1 MPAIDTYIPM
11 DRRHALACGD
21 TLPNR
26 SQGAVLFADLSGFS
40 LLAHTLARELGP
52 QQGAEELTRHLNRVY
67 GAVIAEIHRYGG
79 SVISFSGDAITCW
92 FARAPTPVANGRSA
106 LACAFHMQQGMAALE
121 AVRTPQGN
129 TIALALKVA
138 VAVGSARRFLVGQP
152 GLHKLDLLAGS
163 LLDRVAAIEHQLYPG
178 EVAVDASL
186 IAQLG
191 NQTMVREWRT
201 SDTERC
207 AVLTELSPSAP
218 PTPWP
223 PLAALPADLT
233 RDWLLPPVY
242 QRLQQEPGGF
252 LAELRPSVAVFHKFS
267 GIDYDDEAAGNKLD
281 TYIRWVQTT
290 LAHYEGF
297 LIDITMGDKGS
308 HLYIAFGAPIAHED
322 DATRAVTAAL
332 ALHHLPPAFH
342 FITTLQTG
350 ISQGQ
355 MYAGAYGG
363 SQRRTYGVLG
373 DEVNIAAQLMQRAE
387 PGQILVSE
395 RVAQAAGGYV
405 FQSLGPM
412 PLKGVSQ
419 SLSVFAATGQPLAIT
434 RAQTRR
440 SAAPL
445 VGRRTEQAALL
456 GCMRAVT
463 NGESGM
469 IIVEGEAGIGKSRLV
484 EAALQPASSLCLT
497 VLSGAGDAIDQS
509 TPYHA
514 WRPIVTHL
522 LALDARHDSPARQR
536 QQVLARLQADCPD
549 YLALAPLLN
558 ALLPLDFPDNER
570 TQQMQGEVRQTNLH
584 TLLLALLRHIAAASP
599 LCIVLDDAH
608 WLDSASW
615 ALTKRVWQETHPLL
629 LVLVTRPLDE
639 PLPTEYRAWRDSP
652 LVHHLLLDTMP
663 LEDIERLLCYRLGIA
678 SLPPRL
684 SHLIH
689 AKAEGHPFFSE
700 ELIYALRDA
709 GLLRIANGTCQF
721 TAADSA
727 VDLLNFSNTIQG
739 VITSRIDRLPPPHI
753 LTLKVASVIG
763 RVFACPNVR
772 AVYPVDADRAQVGS
786 YLQDLADVDITPLE
800 TAAPELTYRFKHIIT
815 QEVVYHLMASAQ
827 RQQLHRATA
836 TWYEQTHT
844 ADASAYYPI
853 LAYHW
858 KAAQVADKAVDYYA
872 RAGEQALRHHA
883 NQEAVRFFSDALH
896 LTDDPHLAIRVPAVQ
911 QACWHRQLGA
921 AYYELGN
928 LSASRAHVEQALR
941 VQGYKLPT
949 SPSTTLMSLL
959 GHIGRQC
966 VHRLWPGRRAVAP
979 AWASEHQLE
988 AARAY
993 ALLGEIL
1000 YFTADTLLGVTCV
1013 ISSLNLAETA
1023 GPSPELARA
1032 YANTCIAASVIPLH
1046 RLARL
1051 YSRFAQHTASQ
1062 SGQVAAQVHVGN
1074 YTAVYAVGVGHWAE
1088 AEALLTAAGT
1098 AAAHIGDQRQW
1109 ITSQAILAVLRHYQG
1124 EFTQAVELNRTVYD
1138 AAVRSDNLVQQGWGL
1153 YSQAENDVCL
1163 GRYAEAL
1170 ALLEKARTVVAGDTK
1185 HTAQLRIYGGC
1196 AIAYWRHG
1204 EPLLARQMA
1213 DHATALI
1220 AQSVPNVYSGLEAY
1234 AGIAEVYL
1242 GLWEQAMASRASV
1255 PQEPYPDSMREQA
1268 SRACQVLRRY
1278 ARLFP
1283 IGRPRARLWQGLWYW
1298 LAGRPDT
1305 AHRWWRQSLTAAR
1318 QFHMPYEQGLAYY
1331 EIGRHLPP
1339 SHPQQQ
1345 ECLQQALALFAHV
1358 GAISALARTQELLT
1372 DLTPS

>member
-11 DRRHALACGD
+11 DRRHALACGN

-40 LLAHTLARELGP
+40 LLAYTLAQELGP
-52 QQGAEELTRHLNRVY
+52 QQGAEELTRHLNHVY

-92 FARAPTPVANGRSA
+92 FAQAPTTVANGRSA
-106 LACAFHMQQGMAALE
+106 LACALHMQQGMAALE

-129 TIALALKVA
+129 AIALALKVA
-138 VAVGSARRFLVGQP
+138 VAVGSVRRFLVGQP
-152 GLHKLDLLAGS
+152 GFHKLDLLAGS
-163 LLDRVAAIEHQLYPG
+163 LLDRVAAIEHQLHPG

-186 IAQLG
+186 IAPLG
-191 NQTMVREWRT
+191 NQAMVREWRT
-201 SDTERC
+201 SMGNERC
-207 AVLTELSPSAP
+207 GVLTELTHPVP

-223 PLAALPADLT
+223 VLAALHVDLT

-242 QRLQQEPGGF
+242 QRLQQDSGGF

-267 GIDYDDEAAGNKLD
+267 GIDYDDDEAAGDKLD

-332 ALHHLPPAFH
+332 ALHHLPSACH
-342 FITTLQTG
+342 FITALQTG

-363 SQRRTYGVLG
+363 SRRRTYGVLG
-373 DEVNIAAQLMQRAE
+373 NEVNIAAQLMEQAQ

-405 FQSLGPM
+405 FQSLGPIS
-412 PLKGVSQ
+412 LKGVAQ
-419 SLSVFAATGQPLAIT
+419 SLSVFVATGIT

-440 SAAPL
+440 SVTPL
-445 VGRRTEQAALL
+445 VGRRTEHAALL
-456 GCMRAVT
+456 GRMRAVT
-463 NGESGM
+463 NGESG
-469 IIVEGEAGIGKSRLV
+469 IVIVEGEAGIGKSRLV
-484 EAALQPASSLCLT
+484 EAAIQQAPHLRLT
-497 VLSGAGDAIDQS
+497 VLRGAGDAIDQS

-514 WRPIVTHL
+514 WRPIVAHL
-522 LALDARHDSPARQR
+522 FALDVFQDSPAWQR
-536 QQVLARLQADCPD
+536 QQVLARLQANDPD
-549 YLALAPLLN
+549 YLTLAPLLN

-570 TQQMQGEVRQTNLH
+570 TQQMQGEVRRTNLH
-584 TLLLALLRHIAAASP
+584 TLLLALLRHVAAASP
-599 LCIVLDDAH
+599 LCVVLDDAH

-629 LVLVTRPLDE
+629 LVLVTRPLVE
-639 PLPTEYRAWRDSP
+639 PLPAEYRAWRDSP

-678 SLPPRL
+678 SLPPLL

-700 ELIYALRDA
+700 ELVYTLRDA
-709 GLLRIANGTCQF
+709 GLLRIANGTCQY
-721 TAADSA
+721 TAEDSA

-763 RVFACPNVR
+763 RVFACQTVQ
-772 AVYPVDADRAQVGS
+772 AVYPVDADRAQVGA
-786 YLQDLADVDITPLE
+786 YLHDLADVDITPLE
-800 TAAPELTYRFKHIIT
+800 TAAPELTYHFKHIIT

-844 ADASAYYPI
+844 ADASAYYPT

-858 KAAQVADKAVDYYA
+858 KAAQVADKAMNYYA
-872 RAGEQALRHHA
+872 RAGEQALHHHA

-896 LTDDPHLAIRVPAVQ
+896 LTDDPHLAMRVPMVQ
-911 QACWHRQLGA
+911 QACWHRQLGT

-941 VQGYKLPT
+941 LQGYRLPT
-949 SPSTTLMSLL
+949 SSRTTLMSLL

-966 VHRLWPGRRAVAP
+966 VHRLWPGGRAVAS
-979 AWASEHQLE
+979 ALGSEHQLE

-1013 ISSLNLAETA
+1013 ISSLNLAEMA

-1051 YSRFAQHTASQ
+1051 YSRLAQHTALQ
-1062 SGQVAAQVHVGN
+1062 SEQVAAQVHVGN
-1074 YTAVYAVGVGHWAE
+1074 YTAVYAVGVGHWAK
-1088 AEALLTAAGT
+1088 AEALLTAAAT
-1098 AAAHIGDQRQW
+1098 AAAQIGDQRQW
-1109 ITSQAILAVLRHYQG
+1109 ITSQAILAVLRHYQS
-1124 EFTQAVELNRTVYD
+1124 EFTQAVELNHTVYD

-1153 YSQAENDVCL
+1153 YSQAENYVCL

-1170 ALLEKARTVVAGDTK
+1170 ALLEKALTVAAGDTK
-1185 HTAQLRIYGGC
+1185 RTAQLRIYGGF

-1213 DHATALI
+1213 DHATTLI
-1220 AQSVPNVYSGLEAY
+1220 VQSVPNVYSGLEAY
-1234 AGIAEVYL
+1234 AGVAEVYL
-1242 GLWEQAMASRASV
+1242 GLWEQAAASRVGV
-1255 PQEPYPDSMREQA
+1255 PKDTHSDHIREQA
-1268 SRACQVLRRY
+1268 SHACQVLRRY

-1331 EIGRHLPP
+1331 ELGRHLPL

-1345 ECLQQALALFAHV
+1345 ECLQQALALFARV
-1358 GAISALARTQELLT
+1358 GALSAVTRTQEVLAGLA
-1372 DLTPS
+1372 PP